1 MTMNLWKIFCHKTPW
16 LKQLKVCKQTLYNAP
31 QSFIK
36 TEYWERKNSDVFL
49 SVKKKMTPLVRKC
62 SLKKIKLKV
71 DFHKNRKWP
80 FIFTPIYIEWF
91 SLDCYVLLSLYSKFD
106 SYITQH
112 FDRYTIPLE
121 LALLLHAQVLRRRI
135 TDPK

>member
-1 MTMNLWKIFCHKTPW
+1 M
-16 LKQLKVCKQTLYNAP
+16 
-31 QSFIK
+31 
-36 TEYWERKNSDVFL
+36 
-49 SVKKKMTPLVRKC
+49 
-62 SLKKIKLKV
+62 V

-80 FIFTPIYIEWF
+80 FTFTPIYIEWF
-91 SLDCYVLLSLYSKFD
+91 SLDCYVLLSLYSKLD